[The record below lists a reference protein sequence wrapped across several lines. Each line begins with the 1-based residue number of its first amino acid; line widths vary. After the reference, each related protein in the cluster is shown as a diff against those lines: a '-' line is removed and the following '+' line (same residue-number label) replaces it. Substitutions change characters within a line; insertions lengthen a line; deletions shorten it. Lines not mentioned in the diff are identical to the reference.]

1 MPATNKVRKKIC
13 NQGRMCGIIVE
24 TKKTIPSKNG
34 TTNLQSWGLAWMCP
48 TPSLQDWRMSSHST
62 YCYDDNSK

>member
-34 TTNLQSWGLAWMCP
+34 TTNL
-48 TPSLQDWRMSSHST
+48 
-62 YCYDDNSK
+62 

>member
-1 MPATNKVRKKIC
+1 
-13 NQGRMCGIIVE
+13 MCGIIVE